1 MKKLLLLTLAIV
13 TLTSEGYSQTVT
25 IGTQVWTSKNLDVT
39 TYRNGDVIP
48 HVQDQEAWATLTTG
62 AWCYY
67 NNDPANGTKYGKLY
81 NWYAVNDARGLAPQG
96 YHIPSEAEWD
106 TLLHYLGGC
115 FAADTKMKSSSGWN
129 SYTTGGSKTC
139 PNCASWNDEY
149 RKKVA
154 CHTCKDTRKV
164 PSPKVTHSGNG
175 TNSSG
180 FSGLPGGF
188 RSAYG
193 GDGKAFQDVGESVD
207 WWSSTRVFSWSPE
220 ITPYNS
226 RATRCHL
233 SHGYVPLYNIEM
245 RHGYYVR
252 CIKDPH
258 LTSRKSTDKLK
269 DSNPEIE
276 ILSESQL
283 KEFFEKNIDMM
294 AFVRG
299 DLKYEKKRINITYK
313 FVINEFGKVS
323 SLKFCIGNVL
333 FNGQEGIQNAI
344 DLSESQFSNIN
355 AEIQRLFSILPNLM
369 GVLPNKTYLFDVIS
383 SDRFEETQ
391 SLPPGLSF
399 SELSLIDLD

>member
-13 TLTSEGYSQTVT
+13 TLTNLGYSQTVT
-25 IGTQVWTSKNLDVT
+25 IGTQVWTSKNLDVA

-48 HVQDQEAWATLTTG
+48 QVQDEKAWAELTTG

-67 NNDPANGTKYGKLY
+67 DNDPANGTKYGKLY

-96 YHIPSEAEWD
+96 YHIPSDAEWSQLTD
-106 TLLHYLGGC
+106 YLGGEK
-115 FAADTKMKSSSGWN
+115 AAGTKMKSVSGWK

-139 PNCASWNDEY
+139 PNCSSWNAEY
-149 RKKVA
+149 RKKVP
-154 CHTCKDTRKV
+154 CHTCKDTRSV
-164 PSPKVTHSGNG
+164 PAPTVMKSGNG
-175 TNSSG
+175 SNSSK
-180 FSGLPGGF
+180 FSGLPVGLRGVESYGSGDIGAFYGVDGSGG
-188 RSAYG
+188 
-193 GDGKAFQDVGESVD
+193 
-207 WWSSTRVFSWSPE
+207 WWSSSRSSNSLDHAYSRDLSYNYSRVFSSS
-220 ITPYNS
+220 YNKDYG
-226 RATRCHL
+226 L
-233 SHGYVPLYNIEM
+233 S
-245 RHGYYVR
+245 VR

-258 LTSRKSTDKLK
+258 LTSINSTDKLK
-269 DSNPEIE
+269 DRNPEIE
-276 ILSESQL
+276 ILSESEL

-299 DLKYEKKRINITYK
+299 DVKYEKKRIDITYK

-323 SLKFCIGNVL
+323 SLKFCIGNVM

-344 DLSESQFSNIN
+344 DLSESQFSSIN